1 MGPTASGKTDLAL
14 KICEEFTCEII
25 SVDSV
30 MIYRDMDIGSAK
42 PSKKVLQKYPHHL
55 IDILDPSDVYS
66 VANFRANALQ
76 LIREIHARKNIALL
90 VGGTMLYFNALQ
102 RGLAHMPSANS
113 AIRNKLS
120 DLAKK
125 KGWEFM
131 HAQLA
136 EIDPQA
142 AARIHPNDPQRIQRA
157 LEVYELT
164 GIPISAWHVKSRK
177 PKPPFR
183 ALKLALIPEDRGL
196 LHRRIEQRFNHML
209 NEGFLKEVQSL
220 YQRDDLHAD
229 LPSMRSVGYRQA
241 WQYLDGD
248 IDLETMREKA
258 IIATRQL
265 AKRQLTWLRSETSL
279 TSLSAEQYNIHD
291 ICHKIHSHVG

>member
-14 KICEEFTCEII
+14 KICDEFACEII

-42 PSKKVLQKYPHHL
+42 PSKKVLQKYTHHL

-66 VANFRANALQ
+66 VANFRADALQ

-90 VGGTMLYFNALQ
+90 VGGTMLYFSALQ

-113 AIRNKLS
+113 VIRNKLS
-120 DLAKK
+120 DLANK

-131 HAQLA
+131 HAQLTK
-136 EIDPQA
+136 IDPQA

-164 GIPISAWHVKSRK
+164 GTPISAWHVKSRK
-177 PKPPFR
+177 PKLPFR

-196 LHRRIEQRFNHML
+196 LHRRIEQRFNRML
-209 NEGFLKEVQSL
+209 NEGFLKEMESL
-220 YQRDDLHAD
+220 YQRNELHAN
-229 LPSMRSVGYRQA
+229 LPSMRSVGYRQG

-248 IDLETMREKA
+248 IDLETMREQA
-258 IIATRQL
+258 IISTRQL
-265 AKRQLTWLRSETSL
+265 AKRQLTWLRSETRL
-279 TSLSAEQYNIHD
+279 TSLSAEQYDIHD